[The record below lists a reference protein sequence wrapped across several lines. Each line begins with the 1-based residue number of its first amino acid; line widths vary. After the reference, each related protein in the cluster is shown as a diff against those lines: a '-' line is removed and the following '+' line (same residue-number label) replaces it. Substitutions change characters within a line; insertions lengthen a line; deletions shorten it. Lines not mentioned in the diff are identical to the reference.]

1 MFHMKQIRKEMKNK
15 LKQVLAKYNIQN
27 TPENNEKLCKFVEI
41 MKKYNEKTNIT
52 AITNDEDI
60 VYKHLLDS
68 LLPINTI
75 ENNTQILDIGCGAGF
90 PSIPLSIMNS
100 KLKIT
105 AIDSVR
111 KKTDFVNLIK
121 NELNLTNLSV
131 IHTRIEDFSMKN
143 EFREQFDIVTSRAVA
158 PLNIIIEYSAP
169 MLKNGGHIYAYKGS
183 NYKEEIEIAKN
194 ALKILDCQIEEIF
207 EYQIEEINTTR
218 YLLKIRKNSKIST
231 KYPRKQN
238 KPRLQPL

>member
-1 MFHMKQIRKEMKNK
+1 MKNK
-15 LKQVLAKYNIQN
+15 LKQVLDKYNIQN
-27 TPENNEKLCKFVEI
+27 TPENNEKLCTFVEI
-41 MKKYNEKTNIT
+41 MKTYNEKTNIT

-60 VYKHLLDS
+60 LYKHLLDS

-75 ENNTQILDIGCGAGF
+75 ENDTQILDIGCGAGF

-100 KLKIT
+100 ELKIT

-131 IHTRIEDFSMKN
+131 IHTRIEDFSMKK

-194 ALKILDCQIEEIF
+194 ALKILDCQIEEIL
-207 EYQIEEINTTR
+207 EYQIEEINATR